1 MVTIPVSSNKQDA
14 AITSLC
20 NMQVSSWIVSFFLK
34 MLFNIL
40 KYHRSFPNMDIRKLL
55 VLVISDFILNLVF
68 LYPATCMAQIWVEIG
83 RVFGSVSLTDTAA
96 QNFSL
101 DAVKQNQ

>member
-1 MVTIPVSSNKQDA
+1 
-14 AITSLC
+14 
-20 NMQVSSWIVSFFLK
+20 

-68 LYPATCMAQIWVEIG
+68 LYPSTCMAQIWVEIG
-83 RVFGSVSLTDTAA
+83 RVFGSVSLADTAA
-96 QNFSL
+96 QTFSL

>member
-20 NMQVSSWIVSFFLK
+20 YMKVSSWIVSFFLK

-40 KYHRSFPNMDIRKLL
+40 KYHRSFPNMDIRILL
-55 VLVISDFILNLVF
+55 VFVISDFILNLVF
-68 LYPATCMAQIWVEIG
+68 LYPATCMAQIWVDIG

>member
-1 MVTIPVSSNKQDA
+1 
-14 AITSLC
+14 
-20 NMQVSSWIVSFFLK
+20 

-55 VLVISDFILNLVF
+55 VFVISDFILNLVF
-68 LYPATCMAQIWVEIG
+68 LYPATCMAQILVEIG
-83 RVFGSVSLTDTAA
+83 RVFGSVPLTDTAA